1 MELCKVEGTFKSHS
15 SCEFIADAISDE
27 TGINISRTTVRRL
40 CGVDQPEKPLNPS
53 EDIKQALC
61 MYLEYESWD
70 ELLHDLQTYD
80 LMSISRKIVGR
91 KPTILIPPDEDKSIM
106 NSLRDGDY
114 FWIRYRPNRMLELKI
129 LDKKANLYKVNNKAH
144 IESIELN
151 DILTI
156 PILERNVQ
164 FYAIDVNRNNVSM
177 GKLKSGTS
185 HVITKIART
194 WKEIDED

>member
-1 MELCKVEGTFKSHS
+1 MEVSKVKGTFKSHT

-61 MYLEYESWD
+61 MYLEYDSWNN
-70 ELLHDLQTYD
+70 LLHDLQTSD
-80 LMSISRKIVGR
+80 LKTIIINLPKNN
-91 KPTILIPPDEDKSIM
+91 PTTILSPNEDKSIM

-164 FYAIDVNRNNVSM
+164 FYVLDVNRNNVSM

-194 WKEIDED
+194 WEEINED